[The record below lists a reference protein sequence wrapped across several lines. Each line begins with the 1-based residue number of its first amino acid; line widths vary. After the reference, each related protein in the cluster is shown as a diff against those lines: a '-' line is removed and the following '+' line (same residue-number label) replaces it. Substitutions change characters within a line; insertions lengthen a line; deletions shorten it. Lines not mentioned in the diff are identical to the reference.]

1 LFFSLQF
8 VSGFYV
14 AATYKSFG
22 QTAITDDHFITV
34 IGCLGCLSSGL
45 SRLFWGATADKIG
58 SFRTLE
64 LASYASPTFMIIYTL
79 TVQSKICYGVNV
91 VVLFGLWGANY
102 CLLPAIAS
110 FLFGDKH
117 MGTNY
122 GFIFLV
128 FGLSCTFIIDAAGA
142 SGMSFQAL
150 NWVFVVIGFVGA
162 GLCSQIRFLTTK
174 VADEKALKHHRATSS
189 VGSMI

>member
-1 LFFSLQF
+1 M
-8 VSGFYV
+8 

-64 LASYASPTFMIIYTL
+64 LASYASPTFMTIYTL

-142 SGMSFQAL
+142 S
-150 NWVFVVIGFVGA
+150 
-162 GLCSQIRFLTTK
+162 
-174 VADEKALKHHRATSS
+174 
-189 VGSMI
+189 